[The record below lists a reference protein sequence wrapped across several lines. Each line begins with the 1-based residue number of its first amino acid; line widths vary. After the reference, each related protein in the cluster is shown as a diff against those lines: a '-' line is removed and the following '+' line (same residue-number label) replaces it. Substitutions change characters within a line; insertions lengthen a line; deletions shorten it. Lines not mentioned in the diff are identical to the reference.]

1 MDRPDYLTEAQII
14 EAKARIAAKRKAK
27 PGRNDEAPAG
37 QPNWTVA
44 LIRASG
50 IEPEPISWLWRDW
63 LARGKMHI
71 IAGQPGA
78 GKTTIALKIAAA
90 VSAGSR
96 WPDGGSA
103 KQGTL

>member
-1 MDRPDYLTEAQII
+1 MARDAPLRANILVSERREAIRKAFILGRPKNAMLGLQASTPASSIARTSKRRRSMDRPDYLTEAQII

-50 IEPEPISWLWRDW
+50 I
-63 LARGKMHI
+63 
-71 IAGQPGA
+71 
-78 GKTTIALKIAAA
+78 
-90 VSAGSR
+90 
-96 WPDGGSA
+96 
-103 KQGTL
+103 